1 MAHELTLISTLAVS
15 LGFAFIGG
23 FAAVRVGLP
32 AIVGYLLA
40 GVAVGPFTPGFVAD
54 IHIESQL
61 AEIGVILLMFGVG
74 MHFSLHDLAAV
85 RRIAIPGAIGQ
96 IAVATLLGL
105 GLSQLWGWT
114 IAAGT
119 VFGLALSI
127 ASTVVMLRALEARGL
142 LADLDGRIAIGWLI
156 VEDLFT
162 VAVLVGIPALT
173 PSLGGESSGHRLL
186 GPLILT
192 IAKVGGFVALM
203 LVVGSRSLPWLLE
216 RVARTG
222 SRELFT
228 LAVVAVALGVAFAA
242 AELFGASFAL
252 GAFFAGVVINASD
265 HTHRAA
271 EQAKP
276 LEDIFAVL
284 FFVSVGMLL
293 DPGIL
298 LRHPYQ
304 VLAVVAVIL
313 LGKSLA
319 AFLIVRIAGYPV
331 TTALTVSASLA
342 QMGELSFI
350 VAALAIE
357 RGLLSAEARNLIL
370 AGAMITITLN
380 PAAFALAAGLR
391 RRLVRLQPG

>member
-1 MAHELTLISTLAVS
+1 VAHELTLISTLAAG

-32 AIVGYLLA
+32 PIVGYLLA

-54 IHIESQL
+54 IHLESQL

-74 MHFSLHDLAAV
+74 LHFSMRDLAAV

-114 IAAGT
+114 IGAGI

-142 LADLDGRIAIGWLI
+142 LSELDGRIAVGWLI
-156 VEDLFT
+156 VEDLFM
-162 VAVLVGIPALT
+162 VVVLVVIPALAG
-173 PSLGGESSGHRLL
+173 LGGGSASPKELVW
-186 GPLILT
+186 PLILT
-192 IAKVGGFVALM
+192 IAKITGFVALM
-203 LVVGSRSLPWLLE
+203 LAIGARALPWLLDQ
-216 RVARTG
+216 VARTG

-228 LAVVAVALGVAFAA
+228 LAVIAVALGVAFAA

-265 HTHRAA
+265 HSHRAA
-271 EQAKP
+271 AQAKP
-276 LEDIFAVL
+276 LEDIFVVL
-284 FFVSVGMLL
+284 FFVSVGMLF

-298 LRHPYQ
+298 VRHPYQ
-304 VLAVVAVIL
+304 VLAVAAVIL
-313 LGKSLA
+313 FGKSLA
-319 AFLIVRIAGYPV
+319 LLIVRIAGYPV

-342 QMGELSFI
+342 QIGEFSFI

-357 RGLLSAEARNLIL
+357 RGLLSAEGRNLIL
-370 AGAMITITLN
+370 AGAMISIPLN